1 MQKLKIQIKVDMKT
15 INTSNLAPKKT
26 DFLQRAKNFFAAET
40 ETTDEEIKVN
50 KMMACLFDK
59 QTTEQVID
67 TLILFEEKA
76 KLRLKEIKQ
85 QANTD
90 AFVTEFYLG
99 TNQSK
104 KVSV

>member
-1 MQKLKIQIKVDMKT
+1 MKN
-15 INTSNLAPKKT
+15 NTSNLAPKKT
-26 DFLQRAKNFFAAET
+26 DFLQRAKNSFAAEP

-50 KMMACLFDK
+50 KMMSLLFDK
-59 QTTEQVID
+59 QSTEQVID

-76 KLRLKEIKQ
+76 KAKLKAIKQ

-104 KVSV
+104 KVSI

>member
-1 MQKLKIQIKVDMKT
+1 MKNN
-15 INTSNLAPKKT
+15 ISDLAPKKSI
-26 DFLQRAKNFFAAET
+26 LQKIKDIWNEDKPTA
-40 ETTDEEIKVN
+40 EEIKVHL
-50 KMMACLFDK
+50 MMNALFQD

-76 KLRLKEIKQ
+76 KAKLKEIKK

-90 AFVTEFYLG
+90 AFVTDFYLG

-104 KVSV
+104 KVSI

>member
-1 MQKLKIQIKVDMKT
+1 MKNN
-15 INTSNLAPKKT
+15 ISDLAPKRN
-26 DFLQRAKNFFAAET
+26 FVQRIKDVWNEPKP
-40 ETTDEEIKVN
+40 TDEEIKVN

-59 QTTEQVID
+59 QTTEQVIY

-76 KLRLKEIKQ
+76 KAKLKEIKK

-90 AFVTEFYLG
+90 AFVTDFYLG

-104 KVSV
+104 KVSI

>member
-1 MQKLKIQIKVDMKT
+1 MKNN
-15 INTSNLAPKKT
+15 ISDLAPKRT
-26 DFLQRAKNFFAAET
+26 FLQKVKDIWNE
-40 ETTDEEIKVN
+40 EKPTDQEIIVS
-50 KMMACLFDK
+50 KMMTVLFES
-59 QTTEQVID
+59 QSTEQVID

-76 KLRLKEIKQ
+76 KAKLKEIKL

-104 KVSV
+104 KLTI

>member
-1 MQKLKIQIKVDMKT
+1 MKNN
-15 INTSNLAPKKT
+15 ISDLAPKRKSFIQKVK
-26 DFLQRAKNFFAAET
+26 DIWNEEEPT
-40 ETTDEEIKVN
+40 EQEIIVS
-50 KMMACLFDK
+50 KMMTVLFES

-76 KLRLKEIKQ
+76 KTRLKEIKK

-90 AFVTEFYLG
+90 AFVTDFYLG

-104 KVSV
+104 KVTI

>member
-1 MQKLKIQIKVDMKT
+1 MKANN
-15 INTSNLAPKKT
+15 ISDLAPKKT
-26 DFLQRAKNFFAAET
+26 FLQKVKDIWNE
-40 ETTDEEIKVN
+40 EKPTDHEIIVS
-50 KMMACLFDK
+50 KMMAVLFES
-59 QTTEQVID
+59 QTTEHVID

-76 KLRLKEIKQ
+76 KAKLKEIKQ

-104 KVSV
+104 KVTV